1 MSYRHIEVQL
11 TMRYSEQEILIIN
24 KVSSNIRIPQFQVL
38 IAGNE
43 HSFADHKLI
52 KLRISIH
59 ACIANKEAWRI
70 HLQLFPIMSV
80 PAVVRIKSSKS
91 YMDLTS
97 TQLKVIL
104 LPNQY

>member
-1 MSYRHIEVQL
+1 MSYRHTEVQL
-11 TMRYSEQEILIIN
+11 IMRYSEQEILIS
-24 KVSSNIRIPQFQVL
+24 KVSNNIHIPQFQVL

-91 YMDLTS
+91 YIDLTS